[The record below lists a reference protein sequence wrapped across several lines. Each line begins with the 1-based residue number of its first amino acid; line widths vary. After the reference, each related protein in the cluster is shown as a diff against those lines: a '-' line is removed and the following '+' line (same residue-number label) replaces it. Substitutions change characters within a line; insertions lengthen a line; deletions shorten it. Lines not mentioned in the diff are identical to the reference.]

1 MFFNVFIQ
9 IDRKEQF
16 TTDTFYY
23 NAESHYLN
31 YHSPYQD
38 KDGWVSVPNVECE
51 IKTDKPLIYIYAK
64 TIKE

>member
-31 YHSPYQD
+31 YH
-38 KDGWVSVPNVECE
+38 
-51 IKTDKPLIYIYAK
+51 
-64 TIKE
+64 